1 MAIMRVGTWSRVLIA
16 VIGVMGS
23 TGVLW
28 LDIGGIA
35 DQVRSAFLFVFLP
48 GLFLL
53 GISFVIGRRVRAVAS
68 APSDRLWMVVAV
80 ALLANLIFSFLAM
93 VFLGGSLFP
102 EYAVGDIAS
111 IAIIAVLFAVYEE
124 THMMGIA
131 AFMKTAAVPDWI
143 ILVIT
148 AVWFPMMHALAYA
161 ATVVMTAILAVGRLI
176 FTSAAL
182 ATDNTD
188 AGFIAHVLWNLGA
201 VL

>member
-1 MAIMRVGTWSRVLIA
+1 MALMRVGLWTRISIA

-23 TGVLW
+23 AGVLW
-28 LDIGGIA
+28 LNIGGIA
-35 DQVRSAFLFVFLP
+35 DQVQNAFLFVFLP

-53 GISFVIGRRVRAVAS
+53 LLSFTVGKRVKSVAS
-68 APSDRLWMVVAV
+68 APSDKLWMMVAI
-80 ALLANLIFSFLAM
+80 ALIANLVGSLLITMFI
-93 VFLGGSLFP
+93 GGSLFP
-102 EYAVGDIAS
+102 EFNVSGTAS

-124 THMMGIA
+124 TNQMGVA
-131 AFMKTAAVPDWI
+131 AFLKTAGVPDWI

-148 AVWFPMMHALAYA
+148 AVWFPLMHALAYA
-161 ATVVMTAILAVGRLI
+161 ATIIMTAVLFLGRII

-188 AGFIAHVLWNLGA
+188 AGFLAHILWNLGA